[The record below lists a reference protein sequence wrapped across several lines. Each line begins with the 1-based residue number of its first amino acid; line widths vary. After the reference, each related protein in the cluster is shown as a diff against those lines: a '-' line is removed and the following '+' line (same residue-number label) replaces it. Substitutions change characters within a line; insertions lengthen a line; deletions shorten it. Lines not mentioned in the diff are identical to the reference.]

1 LGSPK
6 IRTVAIASAPTDF
19 QTFGEEIQNDSSVLI
34 QLFGGTVGDKKEL
47 AFRASPINHIRES
60 SPAFLVIH
68 GTLDETVPY
77 KHAEL
82 FVRKLNDVGGKVE
95 FVKLEGCYHNLANE
109 LQTASGYG
117 NEGLLDQLALKFFRE
132 HLL

>member
-1 LGSPK
+1 
-6 IRTVAIASAPTDF
+6 VAIASAPTDF
-19 QTFGEEIQNDSSVLI
+19 QTFGKVIQNDDFVI
-34 QLFGGTVGDKKEL
+34 MQLLGGTVEAKREL
-47 AFRASPINHIRES
+47 AFYASPVNHIRKD

-77 KHAEL
+77 EHAEL
-82 FVRKLNDVGGKVE
+82 FVTKLNDVGGKVE
-95 FVKLEGCYHNLANE
+95 LVTLEGCYHNLATE

-117 NEGLLDQLALKFFRE
+117 NEGLLDQLALQFFRK